1 MAKGGL
7 TAPILAGFVS
17 GFILILSIILISAA
31 TERDVSIYNAI
42 HQDLLKGIAIGKAT
56 IEIKSVP
63 EFGMTTGPPIC
74 RNQLSDQQVASSILG
89 TILANASNGERK
101 TYRLSPDE
109 FIPIAKTLCVT
120 KAWIEENKN
129 LPIPSYPGW
138 ISVQSDNGMTS
149 KKYWYG
155 INIYWNTTE
164 KTRYKPAGLDYNGP
178 MPTYGKVKVY
188 IFASN
193 PDFYDENLLS
203 DIQTRA
209 INFKPVTLEPFGA
222 TPRGIIHG
230 YNFTLVVPNGT
241 EIYIDKDLKKP
252 DGSPLTIKDLH
263 PDSDFGGNFSQ
274 GSIPVLYDYEY
285 VQVPAIWFTVDA
297 PEGAKVV
304 DSHLDAIKHVIDAE
318 MSKCVKF
325 KQEHAGWEGRP
336 CPD

>member
-7 TAPILAGFVS
+7 TAPVLAGFAS

-31 TERDVSIYNAI
+31 TPERDVSIYDAI

-56 IEIKSVP
+56 IEVRSVP
-63 EFGMTTGPPIC
+63 EFGMTTGSPIC
-74 RNQLSDQQVASSILG
+74 RNQLSDQQVASSMLG
-89 TILANASNGERK
+89 AILANASNGERK

-129 LPIPSYPGW
+129 LPVPFYPGW
-138 ISVQSDNGMTS
+138 ISVQSDNGM

-155 INIYWNTTE
+155 INIYWNATE
-164 KTRYKPAGLDYNGP
+164 KTRYKPVGPDYNGP
-178 MPTYGKVKVY
+178 MPIYDKVKVY

-203 DIQTRA
+203 DIQRA
-209 INFKPVTLEPFGA
+209 IDFKPVTLEPFGA
-222 TPRGIIHG
+222 IPHGIIHR

-252 DGSPLTIKDLH
+252 DGSPLSIKDLH
-263 PDSDFGGNFSQ
+263 PDSDFGDSFSQ

-304 DSHLDAIKHVIDAE
+304 DSHVDAIKHVIDAK

-336 CPD
+336 CPN